1 MRKHLLLAPIFIGLL
16 SACGQPPEMPERTKR
31 SNQTGAQDQATT
43 PTEETLPSNGETPS
57 ADTPNND
64 TASPAEPAKEE
75 KKPSSGEVFGPPKPP
90 ATTKPES
97 LPAVLPASGPV
108 GQAMNAAL
116 KGPELKKHKLY
127 GFTWDIQPAT
137 WSSAGNSVRIEG
149 SFKHNVAWDFD
160 DTIYYELIFQDGKL
174 IKSDY
179 FISSRGTWLSLAA
192 PVVSG
197 VGLAYG
203 IPIPLDAMVTVAE
216 KIEKLI
222 DGNWEQAAQKLV
234 LRIGAEAYYRGL
246 RRNIVGP

>member
-1 MRKHLLLAPIFIGLL
+1 MRKHLLLTPVFIALL
-16 SACGQPPEMPERTKR
+16 SACGQPDMPERPKR
-31 SNQTGAQDQATT
+31 SAEAGAQDQIADQ
-43 PTEETLPSNGETPS
+43 PVGETLPPNGETPS
-57 ADTPNND
+57 TNEEPVTP
-64 TASPAEPAKEE
+64 PAKPVAD
-75 KKPSSGEVFGPPKPP
+75 KPQSGEVFGPPKPP
-90 ATTKPES
+90 AKPAES

-108 GQAMNAAL
+108 GLAMNAAL

-127 GFTWDIQPAT
+127 GFTWNIEPAS
-137 WSSAGNSVRIEG
+137 WSSAGKSVRIEG
-149 SFKHNVAWDFD
+149 SFKHVVSWDFD
-160 DTIYYELIFQDGKL
+160 DTIYYELIFEDGKL

-179 FISSRGTWLSLAA
+179 FVSSRGTWLSLAA

-203 IPIPLDAMVTVAE
+203 IPIPLDAMVTVAD
-216 KIEKLI
+216 KIEKLL